1 MLGIVNSINYRQFK
15 QNIKYKILN
24 SETQNFYMKNPHA
37 ICGDKKPRGL
47 RAININILYEIKL
60 HKFT

>member
-1 MLGIVNSINYRQFK
+1 
-15 QNIKYKILN
+15 
-24 SETQNFYMKNPHA
+24 MKNPHA

-47 RAININILYEIKL
+47 RAINISILYEIKL

>member
-1 MLGIVNSINYRQFK
+1 MRH
-15 QNIKYKILN
+15 KIF
-24 SETQNFYMKNPHA
+24 TWKTPHA
-37 ICGDKKPRGL
+37 NCGDKKPRGL